1 MCLSENSQS
10 DGPVEAKDSF
20 QRRPKSR
27 TCPTIHAPANLL
39 SRALAGACCS
49 NGRDIGQVDAVCARP
64 YRIICGRLNVTRSV
78 RKPVRNAVAKRSQAD
93 RPGRRSPSALFAVWA
108 VVGVE
113 GMVRTMPGVALSEEL
128 LGPAGGSSGGTDALW
143 WMNACDGSRGNP
155 ARDFDCPAP
164 PERPDEGGAGHVLDR
179 QGLHPAPVAPR
190 PRPKTWPLASPA
202 WRAGRPPVTTGSHPG
217 QVNGRLGLSDKP
229 RAIIAEI

>member
-93 RPGRRSPSALFAVWA
+93 RPGRRSPSALFALWVSFSSSTAWS
-108 VVGVE
+108 G
-113 GMVRTMPGVALSEEL
+113 PCQGVALSEEL
-128 LGPAGGSSGGTDALW
+128 LGHAGGRPGGTDALL
-143 WMNACDGSRGNP
+143 DVSRNEEP
-155 ARDFDCPAP
+155 RTIDRAARP
-164 PERPDEGGAGHVLDR
+164 LKT
-179 QGLHPAPVAPR
+179 GLVR
-190 PRPKTWPLASPA
+190 R
-202 WRAGRPPVTTGSHPG
+202 
-217 QVNGRLGLSDKP
+217 
-229 RAIIAEI
+229 